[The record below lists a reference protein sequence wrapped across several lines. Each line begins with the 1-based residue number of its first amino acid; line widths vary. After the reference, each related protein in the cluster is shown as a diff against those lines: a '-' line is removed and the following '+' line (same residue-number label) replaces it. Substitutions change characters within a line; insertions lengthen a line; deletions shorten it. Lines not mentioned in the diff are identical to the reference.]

1 MDLYTK
7 TAFDIS
13 TVTTKNYSTSFS
25 AGVRMLSKNY
35 RNAIYGIYGYV
46 RFADEI
52 VDTFHAYNQE
62 EIFAR
67 FKEDTRLALQDRISA
82 NPILHAFQQVVH
94 EYKIS
99 QHLIDAFLY
108 SMEMDL
114 KKKEFTSYEFN
125 RYVYGSAEVVGLMCL
140 RVFYKDDDEGYQR
153 LVYPARKLGHAFQ
166 VVNFLRDV
174 KSDFEERGRIYFPD
188 VNFEKFTQEEKRKI
202 EKDIEDSF
210 YEAWFGIMHLK
221 KEIRTGV
228 YLSYLYFVQL
238 LRKIRKTSPN
248 QVMEKRHSVRKRMK
262 IYLAVKAVLDL
273 RLGFAKM
280 PPRLNLQVQIDRK
293 SGFCGGVVKAV
304 KKAEELLETHGEL
317 YCVGE
322 IVHNEEEV
330 RRLEEKGLVTIDA
343 ADLHKVEG
351 KQVLFRAHGEP
362 PKSYQSVSEKNNTLT
377 DATCPI
383 VLRIKDQMTRS
394 LQNGEMLYLFGKKS
408 HPETIGLSGNVFDQV
423 VIIESFEEAK
433 TLTFPTQLS
442 MFSQTTKDPVEFKKI
457 IRLLEDKG
465 VSVKVYDTICRSVSN
480 RKSNLQEFSRTN
492 DVVLFVAGENSSNGK
507 VLYKACKEANENTYF
522 IHSPNNIRRR
532 WFSQGQKVGICGAT
546 STPKWLMD
554 EVKNIVSYY

>member
-13 TVTTKNYSTSFS
+13 TITTKNYSTSFS
-25 AGVRMLSKNY
+25 AGVRMLNKKY

-52 VDTFHAYNQE
+52 VDTFLEHNQA
-62 EIFAR
+62 EIFER
-67 FKEDTRLALQDRISA
+67 FKEDTRLALEQKVSS
-82 NPILHAFQQVVH
+82 NPIIHAFQNVVH
-94 EYKIS
+94 EYKIG

-114 KKKEFTSYEFN
+114 YKKEFTSYDFN

-188 VNFEKFTQEEKRKI
+188 VNFEEFTQTEKRKI

-238 LRKIRKTSPN
+238 LRKIRSTSAHE
-248 QVMEKRHSVRKRMK
+248 VMEKRHSVRKRMK
-262 IYLAVKAVLDL
+262 IFLTVKAVLDL

-280 PPRLNLQVQIDRK
+280 PERLSLKVQIDKK

-304 KKAEELLETHGEL
+304 KKAEELLDKHGEL

-330 RRLEEKGLVTIDA
+330 RRLEEKGLVSIE
-343 ADLHKVEG
+343 ADQLHEVEG
-351 KQVLFRAHGEP
+351 KQVMFRAHGEP
-362 PKSYQSVSEKNNTLT
+362 PKSYQSVSKNNNILT

-383 VLRIKDQMTRS
+383 VLRIQEKMTKS
-394 LQNGEMLYLFGKKS
+394 LEKGELLYLFGKKT
-408 HPETIGLSGNVFDQV
+408 HPETIGLSGNVYDQV
-423 VIIESFEEAK
+423 VIVESLDEVK
-433 TLTFPTQLS
+433 TLLFPTSISL
-442 MFSQTTKDPVEFKKI
+442 FSQTTKDPVEFKQI
-457 IRLLEDKG
+457 VQYLENAG
-465 VSVKVYDTICRSVSN
+465 VTVKVYDTICRSVSN
-480 RKSNLQEFSRTN
+480 RKSNLQDFSRTH
-492 DVVLFVAGENSSNGK
+492 DVILFVAGENSSNGK
-507 VLYKACKEANENTYF
+507 VLYKACKEVNENSHF

-532 WFSQGQKVGICGAT
+532 WFKKGQTVGICGAT
-546 STPKWLMD
+546 STPEWLME
-554 EVKNIVSYY
+554 EVKSIVAYY